1 QPRIVTI
8 VCAVDEERFTSPT
21 SASVPVLTDHR
32 STPHCARI
40 GDGSETNDRMKRRG
54 PANLRMISVLQT
66 TSVVGSV
73 WGLRG
78 VELSNGPATNSG
90 IRKMGCSLGNRKKRA
105 PGSRVSS

>member
-1 QPRIVTI
+1 MGLGVGQPRIVTI
-8 VCAVDEERFTSPT
+8 VCAVDEEMFTNPT
-21 SASVPVLTDHR
+21 SASVPVLTDQR

-40 GDGSETNDRMKRRG
+40 GEGSETNDRMKTRG

-78 VELSNGPATNSG
+78 VELSNGAATNPGKPENGMQPRES
-90 IRKMGCSLGNRKKRA
+90 RKKR
-105 PGSRVSS
+105 